1 MLKLIIKEVAEK
13 QGLNRSQLQ
22 LRSGVTMP
30 LLTRYWTNKT
40 ESVTLPAL
48 ERIAHALAGFQ
59 RHDLGQLGAMRLDGV
74 GDGVQDLAPAHAG
87 RRRPGRLGLAGA
99 GDGGRHVGL
108 ARAGEAPDRLTRVR
122 AQDVELF
129 AALGR
134 AIRAGDQIGDEVGIG
149 GQGDRPVTSR

>member
-48 ERIAHALAGFQ
+48 ERIAHALGVDAGS
-59 RHDLGQLGAMRLDGV
+59 LI
-74 GDGVQDLAPAHAG
+74 VQ
-87 RRRPGRLGLAGA
+87 
-99 GDGGRHVGL
+99 
-108 ARAGEAPDRLTRVR
+108 
-122 AQDVELF
+122 VEE
-129 AALGR
+129 
-134 AIRAGDQIGDEVGIG
+134 Q
-149 GQGDRPVTSR
+149 PST